1 MSFSGDVKRELSEH
15 VGSARHCLIAE
26 LAALICACGQ
36 MSADPPCLEVH
47 TENEVPYKKTFT
59 LLQKAFTIK
68 SLQEHHQEG
77 GGWSLKI
84 TEPAEILTVL
94 SACGLVQRTADGWRL
109 EGAPEERITERAC
122 CRKAYIRGAFL
133 GSGSINDP
141 NKNYH
146 LEFVL
151 EQKEKAEK
159 VRELLQSFG
168 VEAHVL
174 SRRRFSKEIYVTY
187 LKDGSQIAD
196 VLNIMGSHAS
206 LLRFEDI
213 RVVKDVRNKI
223 NRQVNCEAANL
234 DRVISAAVRQ
244 TEDIQLIDE
253 MIGLDT
259 LPKGL
264 REAAEARLAAP
275 DASLSE
281 ISIRLGIG
289 KSGVNHRF
297 RKLLEIAESLKKN
310 QE

>member
-1 MSFSGDVKRELSEH
+1 MSFSGDVKRELLEH

-26 LAALICACGQ
+26 LSALVCACGRV
-36 MSADPPCLEVH
+36 SLDPPMLEIH
-47 TENEVPYKKTFT
+47 TENEVPYKKAFT
-59 LLQKAFTIK
+59 LLQKAFNLK
-68 SLQEHHQEG
+68 SLEEHHAEG
-77 GGWSLKI
+77 GGWSLSV
-84 TEPAEILTVL
+84 TQTPEIYTVL
-94 SACGLVQRTADGWRL
+94 SACGLVQRTADGWLL
-109 EGAPEERITERAC
+109 EAAPEERITERSC
-122 CRKAYIRGAFL
+122 CRRAYIRGAFL

-151 EQKEKAEK
+151 EQKAKAETIK
-159 VRELLQSFG
+159 RLLGEFG

-174 SRRRFSKEIYVTY
+174 IRRRFSKDIYVTY

-213 RVVKDVRNKI
+213 RVVKDVRNQI

-234 DRVISAAVRQ
+234 DRIVSAAVRQ
-244 TEDIQLIDE
+244 TEDIRLIE
-253 MIGLDT
+253 ERLGLDT

-264 REAAEARLAAP
+264 REVAEARLAAP
-275 DASLSE
+275 DASLMD
-281 ISIRLGIG
+281 ISIQLGIG

-297 RKLLEIAESLKKN
+297 RKLLEIADSLRQSKS
-310 QE
+310 

>member
-109 EGAPEERITERAC
+109 EGAPEERITERVC

-151 EQKEKAEK
+151 EQKEKAES
-159 VRELLQSFG
+159 ELRILLLLSQTKR
-168 VEAHVL
+168 AL
-174 SRRRFSKEIYVTY
+174 SREEIVHLDFITIYSADFGIGEENLHGDNNFKYGEFASRLELAWAAIKQLVVEGLVSVVT
-187 LKDGSQIAD
+187 KDGFSY
-196 VLNIMGSHAS
+196 
-206 LLRFEDI
+206 
-213 RVVKDVRNKI
+213 K
-223 NRQVNCEAANL
+223 
-234 DRVISAAVRQ
+234 ISAAGLQYTNALESAYSAEYRDTARKV
-244 TEDIQLIDE
+244 IQQYSNYSEKEI
-253 MIGLDT
+253 
-259 LPKGL
+259 
-264 REAAEARLAAP
+264 R
-275 DASLSE
+275 SE
-281 ISIRLGIG
+281 IDKKAIESARRM
-289 KSGVNHRF
+289 KSCT
-297 RKLLEIAESLKKN
+297 I
-310 QE
+310 

>member
-1 MSFSGDVKRELSEH
+1 MSFSGDVKRELLEH

-26 LAALICACGQ
+26 LSALICACGRV
-36 MSADPPCLEVH
+36 SLEPPMLEIH
-47 TENEVPYKKTFT
+47 TENEVPYKKALT
-59 LLQKAFTIK
+59 LLQKAFNLK
-68 SLQEHHQEG
+68 SLEEQHVEG
-77 GGWSLKI
+77 GGWSLRI
-84 TEPAEILTVL
+84 TLAPEIYTVL
-94 SACGLVQRTADGWRL
+94 SACGLVQRTADGWML
-109 EGAPEERITERAC
+109 ETAPEERITERSC
-122 CRKAYIRGAFL
+122 CRRAYIRGAFL

-151 EQKEKAEK
+151 EQKAKAEK
-159 VRELLQSFG
+159 VQRLLGEFG

-174 SRRRFSKEIYVTY
+174 IRRRFSKDIYVTY

-213 RVVKDVRNKI
+213 RVVKDVRNQI

-234 DRVISAAVRQ
+234 DRIVSAAVRQ
-244 TEDIQLIDE
+244 TEDIRLIE
-253 MIGLDT
+253 ERLGLDT

-264 REAAEARLAAP
+264 REVAEARLAAP
-275 DASLSE
+275 DASLMD
-281 ISIRLGIG
+281 ISVQLGIG

-297 RKLLEIAESLKKN
+297 RKLLEIADSLRQSKS
-310 QE
+310 